1 MQVTTSTPS
10 SKVVQNWQ
18 FGFTAVWVAGVGWK
32 GREKHHKVAFFNIF
46 FLKGV
51 SFEGGKKMTDLI
63 FEKYDK
69 IWRLHW
75 TQSAADP

>member
-1 MQVTTSTPS
+1 
-10 SKVVQNWQ
+10 
-18 FGFTAVWVAGVGWK
+18 VGWK

-69 IWRLHW
+69 IWRLH
-75 TQSAADP
+75 